1 MSGSC
6 AWMPAR
12 GGLSGLGGAE
22 MRSPLA
28 RLEPRVQE
36 AQDLAGAAMLTTVEH
51 IACRW
56 YEEVGAIE
64 RAWTAYE
71 TAVADGERTRTAL

>member
-12 GGLSGLGGAE
+12 GGLSALGGAE
-22 MRSPLA
+22 MRSLLA

-36 AQDLAGAAMLTTVEH
+36 AQDLASAAMLTTVED

-56 YEEVGAIE
+56 YEEV
-64 RAWTAYE
+64 
-71 TAVADGERTRTAL
+71 AVIGGMT